1 MKSPIRTTVPKNNP
15 NLISVGE
22 VFGLFVFFDM
32 KTIKSRAFNRG
43 TACVE
48 LRFQVGSR
56 ISID

>member
-1 MKSPIRTTVPKNNP
+1 
-15 NLISVGE
+15 
-22 VFGLFVFFDM
+22 M

-56 ISID
+56 ISIDCTAVENEAAGNRFRRL